1 MLVGN
6 WTLCSV
12 ARIASIFHVCPA
24 SCVGSQCPVINSGLG
39 SQAGAGSGGL
49 RAWILLSGQGREQ
62 LCNAMSSQHV
72 FASTCHRDLHIHV
85 CDRPEH
91 Q

>member
-12 ARIASIFHVCPA
+12 ACTLSVFHLCLA
-24 SCVGSQCPVINSGLG
+24 SCVGFQCPVINSGLG
-39 SQAGAGSGGL
+39 SQAGAGSGGI
-49 RAWILLSGQGREQ
+49 RAWILLREQ
-62 LCNAMSSQHV
+62 VCAVGQSLSNQQV
-72 FASTCHRDLHIHV
+72 FASICHHGLHMHV